1 MTTLG
6 IHYLTGCAVA
16 TDRTSV
22 GQTPEFPPHFGR
34 VFMAM
39 AATYFETRGNEE
51 ERAALEWLEAA
62 GRAVNPSREWASP
75 LRS

>member
-16 TDRTSV
+16 MDRTMSDS
-22 GQTPEFPPHFGR
+22 PEFPPHFGR

-39 AATYFETRGNEE
+39 AATFFETRGDDE
-51 ERAALEWLEAA
+51 
-62 GRAVNPSREWASP
+62 
-75 LRS
+75 